1 MSADGGP
8 AAGTGVLARLRNT
21 APALPAT
28 IVSDHDGD
36 RVALTLDAP
45 QSGISTGQAAVL
57 YDAGNTDRVLGGG
70 WITEAPTAG
79 LEAIADRH

>member
-1 MSADGGP
+1 M
-8 AAGTGVLARLRNT
+8 
-21 APALPAT
+21 
-28 IVSDHDGD
+28 
-36 RVALTLDAP
+36 LDAP
-45 QSGISTGQAAVL
+45 QFGISTGQAAVL